1 MAHILVVEDA
11 PTDQFAIRSI
21 LETAGYDVSIASTAD
36 EGVQLA
42 RALQPDLITMDI
54 VFEGQRGSS
63 GFMGVRKIKRDP
75 DSANI
80 PVVIISSKSLP
91 TDRAW
96 ALRQGADEYVVKPVS
111 AENLLPVIEALL
123 APGGDPDD
131 PSDPYEP
138 PPTGEAA

>member
-11 PTDQFAIRSI
+11 PTDQFAIRNI
-21 LETAGYDVSIASTAD
+21 LETAGYDVSVASTAD
-36 EGVQLA
+36 EGIQLA

-54 VFEGQRGSS
+54 VFAGQRGTS

-80 PVVIISSKSLP
+80 PVVIISGKSLP

-111 AENLLPVIEALL
+111 AEALLPVIETLL
-123 APGGDPDD
+123 APAGDPDD
-131 PSDPYEP
+131 PFEP